1 VRKTMGDLA
10 FVLIVLAFFAAA
22 MAFARLAPRL

>member
-1 VRKTMGDLA
+1 MGDLA
-10 FVLIVLAFFAAA
+10 FVLIVVVFFAAA